1 MLTKKLRLAILVSL
15 ALAPLGASH
24 AADMETYCRLRGGS
38 LVQLPADACATE
50 GGTLVSAEL
59 APATPAAALAPATV
73 PVPAVASAPAA
84 AFVPAPIPAPAI
96 QPTGNPDLDQA
107 EILALGILD
116 KAVVPATHS
125 SKKPEGIERSA
136 KFDGCHL
143 LVEEN
148 LHIDFGNIV
157 ASRKDFKIDSAID
170 FRKIA
175 RKSFGT
181 MGEVS
186 SRAGDLSGDAVY
198 FEKPKREGGNS
209 ISISVL
215 LGVKGNYIKY
225 VSDGDSAS
233 LSGSSDYYWIVDG
246 YGYPIDVV
254 NNVTEVYDTDTIRVI
269 YIVSTSDDA
278 ARLMGA
284 LDKVSAMCRSQ

>member
-1 MLTKKLRLAILVSL
+1 MSTKHFRLTILVAL
-15 ALAPLGASH
+15 ALAPLGVSH

-59 APATPAAALAPATV
+59 APAAPAGALAPATA
-73 PVPAVASAPAA
+73 PAVAPAPAA
-84 AFVPAPIPAPAI
+84 LAPAPAI
-96 QPTGNPDLDQA
+96 QPTGNLTLDQA
-107 EILALGILD
+107 EQLVVDILD
-116 KAVVPATHS
+116 KAVAPATLS
-125 SKKPEGIERSA
+125 RKPEGIVRAA
-136 KFDGCHL
+136 KFDDCRL
-143 LVEEN
+143 LVEEQ
-148 LHIDFGNIV
+148 LHIDFGNMIT
-157 ASRKDFKIDSAID
+157 SRKDFRIDSAID
-170 FRKIA
+170 FRKIT

-186 SRAGDLSGDAVY
+186 SRAGDLSGVAVY

-215 LGVKGNYIKY
+215 LGIKGKY
-225 VSDGDSAS
+225 TKYQSEGDSAS
-233 LSGSSDYYWIVDG
+233 LSGPSDYYWIVDG

-254 NNVTEVYDTDTIRVI
+254 NNVTEVYDTDTIRVL
-269 YIVSTSDDA
+269 YIVSTQDDE

-284 LDKVSAMCRSQ
+284 LEKVSTMCRSQ